1 MSQEDDYSDYSRHI
15 NTSISGLTLIIGF
28 VFTSITLLLT
38 RVENPSSPRSQ
49 PMLLFLTILFYLDA
63 FIIQHLTAETVYYC
77 KRLPPQTRKV
87 AVRTALMVLSTA
99 LFGLAIPFMFVLF
112 DLLYLSVVA
121 GAIWLV
127 TSLAELAIVY
137 KPLWKYRRKRVS

>member
-38 RVENPSSPRSQ
+38 RVENPSSPGPQ
-49 PMLLFLTILFYLDA
+49 FMLLFLTVLFYLDA
-63 FIIQHLTAETVYYC
+63 FIVQHLTADTVYYC
-77 KRLPPQTRKV
+77 KRLPPQTRKI

-127 TSLAELAIVY
+127 TSLAELATVY